1 MAKVTTSYS
10 NWDFNNLHVQQ
21 NLNGG
26 DFVGSHTIILCA
38 TGPTL
43 SSMSASSQAGGSG
56 NGTPSRFGTGYETTV
71 SADAAGAG
79 FAIPLGVVSD
89 VNLQQQRQIN
99 KIYEIG
105 SKLSYTVSARTSI
118 SLGLTR
124 ILYHGPNLLRMLY
137 AYYPESRIGG
147 TGNKMFDKNKST
159 DTAIQELGLDPEF
172 AKTLPQIN
180 DVAGIDNI
188 FLNAASDL
196 FSQPIGLVMYIKD
209 NVKSDV
215 AAIFIED
222 CNLVA
227 HQFGISQNSVVV
239 AEGVQ
244 LTADRIRH
252 LKVNVTSVSAA
263 ISPTV

>member
-1 MAKVTTSYS
+1 MAKVTTSYN
-10 NWDFNNLHVQQ
+10 NWDFNDLHVQQ

-38 TGPTL
+38 TGPQL
-43 SSMSASSQAGGSG
+43 SSMSATTASGTYAASSKFS
-56 NGTPSRFGTGYETTV
+56 NGYTTTI

-89 VNLQQQRQIN
+89 ISLQQQRQIN
-99 KIYEIG
+99 KIYEVG

-137 AYYPESRIGG
+137 AYYPESKIGG
-147 TGNKMFDKNKST
+147 NGNKLFDNNKNT
-159 DTAIQELGLDPEF
+159 DTAVQDLNVDPAF
-172 AKTLPQIN
+172 LSTLPN
-180 DVAGIDNI
+180 VKDTAGIDNI

-222 CNLVA
+222 CNLVT
-227 HQFGISQNSVVV
+227 HQFGISQNSVVI
-239 AEGVQ
+239 AEGVN

-252 LKVNVTSVSAA
+252 LKVNVASVRSA
-263 ISPTV
+263 TV